1 MVEVIEMD
9 ETYKRLLCQ
18 EIGKYVL
25 EAIGESSFEKEI
37 ESNAICALQKIQEIM
52 LDDEISAGYK
62 VLKIEDILLDY
73 NLQVS
78 PINDWENFLGSW
90 QKIQKRD
97 FSSQK
102 LVFLW
107 LYLLTSVFETTKP
120 TDKILSASFTAA
132 GGQNL

>member
-78 PINDWENFLGSW
+78 PIND
-90 QKIQKRD
+90 
-97 FSSQK
+97 
-102 LVFLW
+102 
-107 LYLLTSVFETTKP
+107 
-120 TDKILSASFTAA
+120 
-132 GGQNL
+132 